1 MSASAGG
8 PHWTKRADRGQG
20 DTAPLRSHS
29 RGVGAGGP
37 GQKTSAP
44 PAPSGHWEVPSQQG
58 ACGPASTR
66 PPRARCPGRAADLQQ
81 PARLHGPEE
90 DLEGVLGPGSNDLPT
105 RVHCHAGEL
114 SGPRGREGAEV
125 PVPAGKRGPGLAA
138 PPRALLGPR
147 CRASPRA
154 SASAARSP
162 TSPAF
167 SPPLAAQQRGDLL

>member
-1 MSASAGG
+1 MPRRAARTGPNVQTVARETRPLCAATAVGWGRAGQARRPP
-8 PHWTKRADRGQG
+8 PHRLPRATGRC
-20 DTAPLRSHS
+20 PHS
-29 RGVGAGGP
+29 RARVAPHPP
-37 GQKTSAP
+37 G
-44 PAPSGHWEVPSQQG
+44 
-58 ACGPASTR
+58 

-105 RVHCHAGEL
+105 HVHCHAGEL

-125 PVPAGKRGPGLAA
+125 PVPAGRRGPGLAA

-154 SASAARSP
+154 SASAACSP